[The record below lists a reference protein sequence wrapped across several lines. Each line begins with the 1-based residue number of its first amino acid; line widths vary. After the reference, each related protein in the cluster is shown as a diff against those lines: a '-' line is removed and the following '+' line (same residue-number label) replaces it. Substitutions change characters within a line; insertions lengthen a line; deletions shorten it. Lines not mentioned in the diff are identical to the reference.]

1 MRFRIYNLCC
11 ELTYDT
17 TKFEERTA
25 RYPFPDHN
33 PSAFEMISRI
43 CEDMHEWYHRHA
55 KNVIAVHCKA
65 GKGRTGYVI
74 SCFLLYERMV
84 TDAESALNMF
94 SALRTYDD
102 QGVTVPSQR
111 RYVHYFAR
119 LLDQNG
125 WFGGPQFSDSLDE
138 KVGVGNQDY
147 IGLKS
152 EDSAQSLSTA
162 GPSVI
167 EHPPDASPSCENAN
181 ALAADGVSVP
191 DQSSNYKASACHLAL
206 GGDIGPETK
215 EYNSSKEASRAQ
227 PPPPPSI
234 FWKSSPLNDGP
245 CMRNVPIPPTRS
257 LLLHSMVLRGIPD
270 IALGG
275 PLWFEL
281 KSPIMDAKEND
292 FDIKVNPKLTTPF
305 YSSQHL
311 LLSPEV
317 RVCCNVRR
325 EMS

>member
-1 MRFRIYNLCC
+1 MVSQKKKRYQKDGFDLDLTYIVPGKLIAMGFPAEGMAGTYRNNMVDVQRFFVSKHHMRFRIYNLCC

-102 QGVTVPSQR
+102 QGVTIPSQR

-152 EDSAQSLSTA
+152 EDSAQSLSAA

-191 DQSSNYKASACHLAL
+191 DQSSNYKASACHLAI

-234 FWKSSPLNDGP
+234 FGNQ
-245 CMRNVPIPPTRS
+245 
-257 LLLHSMVLRGIPD
+257 VL
-270 IALGG
+270 
-275 PLWFEL
+275 
-281 KSPIMDAKEND
+281 
-292 FDIKVNPKLTTPF
+292 
-305 YSSQHL
+305 
-311 LLSPEV
+311 
-317 RVCCNVRR
+317 
-325 EMS
+325 